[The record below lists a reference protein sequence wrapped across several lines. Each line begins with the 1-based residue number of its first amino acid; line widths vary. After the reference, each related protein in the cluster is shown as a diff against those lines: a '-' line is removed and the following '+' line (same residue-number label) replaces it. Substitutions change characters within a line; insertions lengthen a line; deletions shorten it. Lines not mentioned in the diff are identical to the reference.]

1 MLIGLFQMLEG
12 LIILTKIDDK
22 DFMDTNIT
30 TRRLIDI
37 TSIRNSM

>member
-30 TRRLIDI
+30 TQRLIDI